1 MTLAWAGSYWHE
13 AAFDDPKRLGKIIEA
28 GGPDSAYADDRTP
41 WPRTDETRTFRRLNA
56 IKHALRHARSNA
68 FLKRATLQSE
78 LQASHDLIGKRYF
91 GVVCSEYYRA
101 AGRSND
107 KPEIESTAGLALTV
121 AIRNFNYAIGIRFS
135 TFVTAT
141 IRRATRGAHRPALR
155 VAYRPNIVSVARP
168 DAPAPPSDPRLANL
182 LGHLPERHRA
192 VVEMRHGLGGH
203 PGNLSFVEIGN
214 ALGVSKERVIYVYG
228 EALGKL
234 RRAAECPGLFDGA
247 A

>member
-1 MTLAWAGSYWHE
+1 MTGLAWAGSYWHE
-13 AAFDDPKRLGKIIEA
+13 AAFDDPKRLNRIIEA
-28 GGPDSAYADDRTP
+28 GGPDSAYADDRIP

-56 IKHALRHARSNA
+56 IKHALRHARGNA

-121 AIRNFNYAIGIRFS
+121 AIRNFNYALGIRFS

-141 IRRATRGAHRPALR
+141 IRRAARGSHRPASRLHYRACVDGVAGRGVESAPPDPR
-155 VAYRPNIVSVARP
+155 VAGL
-168 DAPAPPSDPRLANL
+168 LA
-182 LGHLPERHRA
+182 HLPARYRRA
-192 VVEMRHGLGGH
+192 VEMRFGIGENPPGL
-203 PGNLSFVEIGN
+203 SYAEIGR
-214 ALGVSKERVIYVYG
+214 ALGLSKS
-228 EALGKL
+228 
-234 RRAAECPGLFDGA
+234 RAAELVAAGVTLLRREATPGLFDA
-247 A
+247 N